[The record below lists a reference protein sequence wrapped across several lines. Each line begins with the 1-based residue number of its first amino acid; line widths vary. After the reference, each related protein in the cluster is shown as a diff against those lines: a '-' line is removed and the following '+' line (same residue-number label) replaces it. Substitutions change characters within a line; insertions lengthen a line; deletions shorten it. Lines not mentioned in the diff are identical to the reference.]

1 MLIIE
6 STKCPRKCVYEEKH
20 EIFCPQVLKIGQY
33 TYICHPCKM
42 ITRTTETQLSYM
54 SSSYW
59 TKLFFIL
66 FFYDSFN
73 HPCVNETVV
82 NYSVSIISQKPVAT
96 KLIG

>member
-20 EIFCPQVLKIGQY
+20 EKVCPQVLKIGQY

-59 TKLFFIL
+59 TKLFLYCFSMTLLI
-66 FFYDSFN
+66 
-73 HPCVNETVV
+73 T
-82 NYSVSIISQKPVAT
+82 PVLMKQWST
-96 KLIG
+96 IPYQEYLKNG